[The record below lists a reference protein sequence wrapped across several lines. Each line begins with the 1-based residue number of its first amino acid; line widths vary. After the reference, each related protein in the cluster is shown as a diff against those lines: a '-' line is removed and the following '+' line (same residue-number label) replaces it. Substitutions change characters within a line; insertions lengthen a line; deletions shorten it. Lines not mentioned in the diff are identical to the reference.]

1 MRLIDTDALIEA
13 LDSFI
18 LDEVTDV
25 HGDTVREILERLPTI
40 EERKTGEWLH
50 DLLQDAIDAN
60 EITETQAIGIMWR
73 AQHKGAK
80 EIRELTGLS
89 RAAFCRLYGIPLRT
103 MENYEAGTREAPA
116 WVLALLERVVKAD
129 TENEGGKD

>member
-1 MRLIDTDALIEA
+1 MIGCISTTTKSHTD
-13 LDSFI
+13 DRRQPPPGK
-18 LDEVTDV
+18 
-25 HGDTVREILERLPTI
+25 GDNM
-40 EERKTGEWLH
+40 K
-50 DLLQDAIDAN
+50 
-60 EITETQAIGIMWR
+60 
-73 AQHKGAK
+73 AK